1 MRIGAVAICVEAV
14 EGWTMA
20 LSHHEQ
26 RALEQ
31 IAVELYTED
40 PRLASALADNG
51 WVSGKWRQRIA
62 ALVMFMAG
70 MAMLACA
77 ILIPR
82 SIPGGVLVVSVLGY
96 VVMFWAALRW
106 CNAPRLRR
114 RRAVAQRGDAGRAG

>member
-1 MRIGAVAICVEAV
+1 
-14 EGWTMA
+14 MA

-51 WVSGKWRQRIA
+51 WPSAKLRQRIA

-82 SIPGGVLVVSVLGY
+82 AITGGVFVVSVLGY
-96 VVMFWAALRW
+96 VVMFWATLRW
-106 CNAPRLRR
+106 CNAPRLPR
-114 RRAVAQRGDAGRAG
+114 RRAVARGGDAGLAG